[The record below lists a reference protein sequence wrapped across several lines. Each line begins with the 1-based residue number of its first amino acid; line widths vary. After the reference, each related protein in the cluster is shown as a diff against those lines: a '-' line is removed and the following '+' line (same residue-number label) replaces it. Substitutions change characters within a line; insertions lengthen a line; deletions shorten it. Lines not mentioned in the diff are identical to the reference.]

1 MFEDSNVSMQ
11 GLVLD
16 CANCH
21 RLMMYPVHRK
31 EFLNDWHKH
40 GRLCLKCI
48 LRLKFTDQGLEGYI
62 LEAEKYAEF
71 FKSI

>member
-1 MFEDSNVSMQ
+1 MYEDADISMQ

-21 RLMMYPVHRK
+21 RLIMYPIHRPEYLK
-31 EFLNDWHKH
+31 DWNKH

-48 LRLKFTDQGLEGYI
+48 LRLKFNGEGLEGYI
-62 LEAEKYAEF
+62 LE
-71 FKSI
+71 SIKFAHYFSEI

>member
-1 MFEDSNVSMQ
+1 VYEDADMSMQ

-21 RLMMYPVHRK
+21 RLMMYPIHRE
-31 EFLNDWHKH
+31 EFLKDWNKH

-48 LRLKFTDQGLEGYI
+48 LRLEFSTAGLEGYI
-62 LEAEKYAEF
+62 MEASKSAEL
-71 FKSI
+71 FKKI

>member
-1 MFEDSNVSMQ
+1 VFEDSEVSMQ

-21 RLMMYPVHRK
+21 RLMMYPIHK
-31 EFLNDWHKH
+31 EEFLKDWNKH

-48 LRLKFTDQGLEGYI
+48 LRLEFPTAGLEGYI
-62 LEAEKYAEF
+62 IEAMKSAEYF
-71 FKSI
+71 NKF

>member
-1 MFEDSNVSMQ
+1 MYEDADMAMQ

-21 RLMMYPVHRK
+21 RLMMYPIHRE
-31 EFLNDWHKH
+31 EFLKDWNKH

-48 LRLKFTDQGLEGYI
+48 LRLKFSIAGLEGYI
-62 LEAEKYAEF
+62 IEAMKSAELLG
-71 FKSI
+71 KI

>member
-1 MFEDSNVSMQ
+1 MYDDAEMSMQ

-21 RLMMYPVHRK
+21 RLMMYPIHRK
-31 EFLNDWHKH
+31 EFLKDWHKH

-48 LRLKFTDQGLEGYI
+48 LRLKFDKAGLEGYI
-62 LEAEKYAEF
+62 IEASKCANYFNE
-71 FKSI
+71 I

>member
-1 MFEDSNVSMQ
+1 MYDDADMSMQ

-21 RLMMYPVHRK
+21 RLIMFPIHRQ
-31 EFLNDWHKH
+31 EFLKDWNKH

-48 LRLKFTDQGLEGYI
+48 LRIKFSDKGLEGYI
-62 LEAEKYAEF
+62 IETEKYAQIF
-71 FKSI
+71 NGI

>member
-1 MFEDSNVSMQ
+1 VFDDSEVGMQ

-21 RLMMYPVHRK
+21 RLMMYPIHNK
-31 EFLNDWHKH
+31 EFLKDWNKN

-48 LRLKFTDQGLEGYI
+48 LRLKFPTAGLEGYI
-62 LEAEKYAEF
+62 IEAMKSAEL
-71 FKSI
+71 FKRI

>member
-1 MFEDSNVSMQ
+1 MYEDADMSMQ

-21 RLMMYPVHRK
+21 RLMMYPIHRE
-31 EFLNDWHKH
+31 EFLNDWNKH

-48 LRLKFTDQGLEGYI
+48 LRLKCDTAGLEGYI
-62 LEAEKYAEF
+62 IEANKFANYFNE
-71 FKSI
+71 I